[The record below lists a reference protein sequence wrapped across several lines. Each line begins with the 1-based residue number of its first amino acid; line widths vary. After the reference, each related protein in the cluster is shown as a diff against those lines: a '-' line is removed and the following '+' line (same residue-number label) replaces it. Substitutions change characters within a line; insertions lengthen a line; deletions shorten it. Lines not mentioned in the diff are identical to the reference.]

1 MNDINDKLKLQN
13 AKCKMQNAKKDFVQQ
28 RFGPKRFGA
37 TKIRFENLKKKN
49 KIKINIKIFFFA
61 SF

>member
-1 MNDINDKLKLQN
+1 MQNAKCKMQN

-37 TKIRFENLKKKN
+37 TKIRFENLKK
-49 KIKINIKIFFFA
+49 IK
-61 SF
+61 